1 MKLWKQAFL
10 SGHLDPPV
18 QLTVVTEGR
27 TMHREIRDRIE
38 DVLTGSQALA
48 RPAQFA
54 EGSSSDAV
62 GEHLA
67 QCDECRT
74 EVQGMQE
81 QKALLRELR
90 APDDFA
96 ADLRPGFYAR
106 VMERIEAEG
115 PISIWNLFIES
126 AFGRRIALASLALAL
141 LIGVYVVTSERSADD
156 STIALQSSQV
166 TTEQTIVAGEDAPAR
181 EITQVDQSQSDQSSE
196 DAVLAN
202 LVTYREQ

>member
-1 MKLWKQAFL
+1 
-10 SGHLDPPV
+10 
-18 QLTVVTEGR
+18 
-27 TMHREIRDRIE
+27 MHREIRHHIE
-38 DVLTGSQALA
+38 DVLTGLQAGSRDTLKDA
-48 RPAQFA
+48 R
-54 EGSSSDAV
+54 
-62 GEHLA
+62 EHLA

-81 QKALLRELR
+81 QTALIRELR
-90 APDDFA
+90 VPDDFA

-126 AFGRRIALASLALAL
+126 AFGRRIAVASLALAL
-141 LIGVYVVTSERSADD
+141 LIGVYVVTAERSVED
-156 STIALQSSQV
+156 STIALESQQA
-166 TTEQTIVAGEDAPAR
+166 TIEQTMVAGEDAPAR
-181 EITQVDQSQSDQSSE
+181 EITRVDQSQTDESSQ